1 MINSIEQTKIM
12 DHIFIK
18 YNGMR
23 YPSLMQ
29 AVKHHDLE
37 DDDDVVALKNAN
49 KAQRE

>member
-1 MINSIEQTKIM
+1 MLNSIEQTKIM

-18 YNGMR
+18 YNGVR
-23 YPSLMQ
+23 FPSLMQ